1 MTFARQPTFAAVLTL
16 TLLTGCTGGADEVA
30 KDDGGL
36 PPTPAEHQSGEAT
49 YDANCGSCH
58 DVSREGAPRLGYLRA
73 WEKRIAQGQDT
84 LVAHAIEGKDLMP
97 PKGDNP
103 DLTDEQ
109 IAEVVDYMIYRAR
122 LDIPAKH

>member
-1 MTFARQPTFAAVLTL
+1 
-16 TLLTGCTGGADEVA
+16 
-30 KDDGGL
+30 
-36 PPTPAEHQSGEAT
+36 
-49 YDANCGSCH
+49 
-58 DVSREGAPRLGYLRA
+58 
-73 WEKRIAQGQDT
+73 
-84 LVAHAIEGKDLMP
+84 MP